1 MPKQI
6 MCSIFISN
14 NPPRLILLIHSLVY
28 QRRDSWVVDSTA
40 TCVMSSQLTN
50 AFVFLLSWHM
60 NFFYAVSFQYN
71 HMYNQ
76 LYSISYFDRDIPVL
90 HSESSTKRL
99 DSLEAVEDDVV
110 GSHLPLMSISW
121 RASLVVWIKRGSS
134 ITSVHLMSISNL
146 GM

>member
-40 TCVMSSQLTN
+40 TCVMSSQLTK

-71 HMYNQ
+71 HMYKQ

-90 HSESSTKRL
+90 L

>member
-1 MPKQI
+1 
-6 MCSIFISN
+6 
-14 NPPRLILLIHSLVY
+14 
-28 QRRDSWVVDSTA
+28 
-40 TCVMSSQLTN
+40 
-50 AFVFLLSWHM
+50 M
-60 NFFYAVSFQYN
+60 NFFNAVSFQYN

-76 LYSISYFDRDIPVL
+76 LYSISYFDRDIQVL
-90 HSESSTKRL
+90 L

>member
-1 MPKQI
+1 MSGRFNCY
-6 MCSIFISN
+6 MCDVKPAHKGFCFSV
-14 NPPRLILLIHSLVY
+14 ILTY
-28 QRRDSWVVDSTA
+28 E
-40 TCVMSSQLTN
+40 
-50 AFVFLLSWHM
+50 
-60 NFFYAVSFQYN
+60 FFYAVSFQYN
-71 HMYNQ
+71 HMYKQ

-90 HSESSTKRL
+90 L

>member
-40 TCVMSSQLTN
+40 TCVMSSQLTK

-90 HSESSTKRL
+90 L